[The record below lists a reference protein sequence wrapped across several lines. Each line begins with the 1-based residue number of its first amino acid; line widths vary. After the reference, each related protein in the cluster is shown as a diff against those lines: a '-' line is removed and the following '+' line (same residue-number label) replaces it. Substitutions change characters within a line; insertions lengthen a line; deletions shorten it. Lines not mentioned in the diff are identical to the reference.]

1 MTDIPLPAKSN
12 TRHSVQ
18 EVTPARP
25 PLASHSSNPPP
36 ETPRKSTRNAMEG
49 DQHTSLREE
58 IANLMNAETLE
69 CGVESF
75 IKHYLPAIK
84 LPEGVSNDMRVAGSN
99 AVRDAFQDYLS
110 GGKHAEGQKPS
121 LSYNSE
127 PCKWNTSS
135 IPGGNFKIDGGLVNE
150 EKSQRVTDTIVAMEF
165 KNQRDIDQV
174 LRNREQLL
182 SAILH
187 IMNDDIRRMFMFGI
201 TIERVR
207 MNLWYFSRSHSIK
220 SQSFEFVNHPEI
232 LVDVL
237 IRLLFADE
245 KDLGI
250 DPNIALNS
258 RDQYVYTVDG
268 TRGRRRFQVVA
279 PIFESRALTTTC
291 RMTRVFRVLELE
303 GETDDPKADAKAQ
316 VLKDYWLEKDS
327 KTEVEIQEQLFA
339 DIAEFAKFNWR
350 ESIYFSVFNK
360 NDKTTQEIMGAF
372 ETLLQDEEYK
382 RLFLVIQDRSLGE
395 CSREA
400 EQSAWLPQFDTLRS
414 TVTPHA
420 AEPFPTTQRSSRPQ
434 SGARRDLQ
442 ARPVDEAPQV
452 VYKNYMP
459 KQRSFLIFDDEC
471 TRVHCLPTV
480 GDVFRVLRDCLTALH
495 LMFCAGWV
503 HRDISCNNVMAIQD
517 PETRHWN
524 LKLAD
529 LEYSKKYDS
538 GAGTSDPK
546 IGTPFFMPCEILRGS
561 YFGLDPE
568 PPDPV
573 TFSTKLTSSVSAVD
587 DPPVRF
593 NFLHDLEATYWT
605 GLWITTCRVNCE
617 ESRIFGFR
625 IFDNNATLTLSQARL
640 KAFERPISRI
650 LEKCLLPELKGL
662 PPNCFEH
669 ARQCLHGAAVYLG
682 RRQAWDNKDEG
693 YKRYSAAHGALA
705 VSFAFLA
712 DPAASWASVPLQR
725 TDSKPRSL
733 GAQPAI
739 VEVSGKEQVR
749 DADEYEYRDDGVEDE
764 DPSTAGRRRKR
775 TTKDVS
781 HRGPKTSKRT
791 KLKQGARSSTP
802 EQPEASTSTRRNPR
816 PKRR

>member
-1 MTDIPLPAKSN
+1 
-12 TRHSVQ
+12 
-18 EVTPARP
+18 
-25 PLASHSSNPPP
+25 
-36 ETPRKSTRNAMEG
+36 
-49 DQHTSLREE
+49 
-58 IANLMNAETLE
+58 
-69 CGVESF
+69 
-75 IKHYLPAIK
+75 
-84 LPEGVSNDMRVAGSN
+84 
-99 AVRDAFQDYLS
+99 
-110 GGKHAEGQKPS
+110 
-121 LSYNSE
+121 
-127 PCKWNTSS
+127 
-135 IPGGNFKIDGGLVNE
+135 
-150 EKSQRVTDTIVAMEF
+150 
-165 KNQRDIDQV
+165 
-174 LRNREQLL
+174 REQLL

-201 TIERVR
+201 TIERGR

-382 RLFLVIQDRSLGE
+382 RLFLVIQDRSIGE
-395 CSREA
+395 
-400 EQSAWLPQFDTLRS
+400 
-414 TVTPHA
+414 
-420 AEPFPTTQRSSRPQ
+420 
-434 SGARRDLQ
+434 RDLQ

-503 HRDISCNNVMAIQD
+503 HRDVSCNNVMAIQD

-625 IFDNNATLTLSQARL
+625 IFDNNATLTLSQAR
-640 KAFERPISRI
+640 
-650 LEKCLLPELKGL
+650 
-662 PPNCFEH
+662 
-669 ARQCLHGAAVYLG
+669 
-682 RRQAWDNKDEG
+682 
-693 YKRYSAAHGALA
+693 
-705 VSFAFLA
+705 
-712 DPAASWASVPLQR
+712 
-725 TDSKPRSL
+725 
-733 GAQPAI
+733 
-739 VEVSGKEQVR
+739 
-749 DADEYEYRDDGVEDE
+749 
-764 DPSTAGRRRKR
+764 
-775 TTKDVS
+775 
-781 HRGPKTSKRT
+781 
-791 KLKQGARSSTP
+791 
-802 EQPEASTSTRRNPR
+802 
-816 PKRR
+816 